1 MEKKKLMWN
10 QQKQQEQSESKS
22 SSSQKKRS
30 YITYLDIAIAIAVF
44 LGLWQLVFYLKVYPS
59 FLLPSPS
66 MTASRLLALGKT
78 GALGSAIVV
87 TLARLVAGF
96 SMSVVIG
103 VLVGLLMANYRRF
116 GRMMSSFCLGLQSF
130 PSIAWVPFAILII
143 GLNDF
148 GLLFVMLMSSVF
160 SMMISTYNSVRNIPP
175 IYLKVAKNM
184 GVNRISLFR
193 SIMLPASM
201 PQMVTALRQTWS
213 FSWHALIGAEML
225 FGISVGLGE
234 LLYYGSEFAQM
245 SQVIAIMIVI
255 FAIGFVA
262 DRLVFQRLED
272 GVRSKRGL
280 VTQFAP

>member
-1 MEKKKLMWN
+1 MMGRN
-10 QQKQQEQSESKS
+10 HSQQKIVQSESQSNQKK
-22 SSSQKKRS
+22 QKKRS
-30 YITYLDIAIAIAVF
+30 YTTYLDIAIAIGIF
-44 LGLWQLVFYLKVYPS
+44 LGLWQLVFDLKFYPS
-59 FLLPSPS
+59 FLLPSPT
-66 MTASRLLALGKT
+66 MAFARFLTLAKD
-78 GALGSAIVV
+78 GALASAVSA
-87 TLARLVAGF
+87 TLERLVAGF
-96 SMSVVIG
+96 TLSIVLG
-103 VLVGLLMANYRRF
+103 TLVGLLMANFQRF
-116 GRMMSSFCLGLQSF
+116 GKMMSSFCLGLQSF

-184 GVNRISLFR
+184 GVRRVSLLR
-193 SIMLPASM
+193 SVMLPASM

-213 FSWHALIGAEML
+213 FSWHALIGAEMI

-245 SQVIAIMIVI
+245 NQVIAIMIVI
-255 FAIGFVA
+255 FVIGFVA

-272 GVRSKRGL
+272 SVRSKRGL
-280 VTQFAP
+280 MNQFIN

>member
-1 MEKKKLMWN
+1 MWTS
-10 QQKQQEQSESKS
+10 QQKQEQLEESESNS
-22 SSSQKKRS
+22 SSNDAQKKRG
-30 YITYLDIAIAIAVF
+30 YTTYLDIAIAIALF
-44 LGLWQLVFYLKVYPS
+44 IGLWQLVFYLKVYPS

-66 MTASRLLALGKT
+66 MAGSRLVVLAEDGTLENGI
-78 GALGSAIVV
+78 AV

-96 SMSVVIG
+96 SLSIVIG
-103 VLVGLLMANYRRF
+103 IMVGLLMANFRRF

-130 PSIAWVPFAILII
+130 PSIAWVPFAILIV

-184 GVNRISLFR
+184 GVSRVSLFR
-193 SIMLPASM
+193 SVMLPASM

-262 DRLVFQRLED
+262 DRLLFQRLED
-272 GVRSKRGL
+272 SVRSKRGL
-280 VTQFAP
+280 ITQFAP